1 MTEIWRD
8 EQGRT
13 RADRI
18 CQFIESYCL
27 VPEGALV
34 GTPIVLAKF
43 QKDFIY
49 EVYDN
54 PNKTRRGILSMARKN
69 GKTALTAALLL
80 AHTIGPEA
88 KQNSQIVSGALSRD
102 QAALV
107 FNLASKMIQLSP
119 VLSGL
124 ARIIPSGKKIIGLR
138 KNVEYKALAKDG
150 GTAQGLSPIVV
161 ILDETGQIVGPNDD
175 FVDAL
180 TTSQGAHE
188 EPLLLCISTQAPS
201 DSDLLSIWID
211 DAIRSEDPHIVC
223 HIHQAPKE
231 CEVDDITAWSAANPG
246 IGIFRSRKDVEEQ
259 AKQAKRLPSAENTF
273 RNLILNQRISL
284 ETLFMAP
291 SVWKTCG
298 EEPEMEVFNYATCHL
313 GLDLSAKTDLTAA
326 VLCAAD
332 EGGVIHTLPFVFTP
346 MSGLEERSKRDRAPY
361 EQWVKDGK
369 MIALPGSVID
379 YTMVAEY
386 LKVELK
392 GMNLGFIHFDR
403 WRADIF
409 KKECD
414 EVGFATDCEWVMVG
428 QGFKDMS
435 PRLETFE
442 QLSLQGKIK
451 HGNHP
456 LLTMAAA
463 NAVAV
468 TDPAGNRKLMKNK
481 SSARI
486 DPIIAMAMAVHGAA
500 SNSVS
505 ESVYEDRGLLI
516 F

>member
-13 RADRI
+13 RADRVI
-18 CQFIESYCL
+18 QFIESYCL

-34 GTPIVLAKF
+34 GTTLVLSEF
-43 QKDFIY
+43 QKHFIR

-54 PNKTRRGILSMARKN
+54 PNVTRRGILSMARKN
-69 GKTALTAALLL
+69 GKTALIAALVL
-80 AHTIGPEA
+80 AHIIGPEA
-88 KQNSQIVSGALSRD
+88 QQNSQIVSGALSRD

-124 ARIIPSGKKIIGLR
+124 ARIIPSGKRIIGLR

-150 GTAQGLSPIVV
+150 GTAQGLSPILV

-188 EPLLLCISTQAPS
+188 SPLLLCISTQAPS

-211 DAIRSEDPHIVC
+211 DAVRSNDPHIIC
-223 HIHQAPKE
+223 HLYAAEKD
-231 CEVDDITAWSAANPG
+231 CAVDDPNAWHAANPALNV
-246 IGIFRSRKDVEEQ
+246 FRSLKDVEEQ
-259 AKQAKRLPSAENTF
+259 AKQAKRLPTAENTF

-284 ETLFMAP
+284 ESLFMAP
-291 SVWKTCG
+291 SVWKENGG
-298 EEPEMEVFNYATCHL
+298 EPDMEVFMNNPVHL
-313 GLDLSAKTDLTAA
+313 GLDLSAKTDLTSA
-326 VLCAAD
+326 VLAATD
-332 EGGVIHTLPFVFTP
+332 EYGIIHTIPYTFTP
-346 MSGLEERSKRDRAPY
+346 MAGLEERSKRDRAPY
-361 EQWVKDGK
+361 EQWVKEGK
-369 MIALPGSVID
+369 LIALPGSVID

-386 LKVELK
+386 LKAELV
-392 GMNLGFIHFDR
+392 GMDIAVLHFDR
-403 WRADIF
+403 WRIDLF
-409 KKECD
+409 KKECED
-414 EVGFATDCEWVMVG
+414 VGFAMDAEWMPVG
-428 QGFKDMS
+428 QGFKDFS
-435 PRLETFE
+435 PRLEMFE
-442 QLSLQGKIK
+442 SLALQKKIR

-463 NAVAV
+463 NAIAV
-468 TDPAGNRKLMKNK
+468 SDPAGNRKLVKNK

-486 DPIIAMAMAVHGAA
+486 DPMVAMSMAVYGAA
-500 SNSVS
+500 ANSVE
-505 ESVYEDRGLLI
+505 ESTYEDRGLLI

>member
-8 EQGRT
+8 EQGRS
-13 RADRI
+13 RADRVI
-18 CQFIESYCL
+18 QFIETYCL

-34 GTPIVLAKF
+34 GTTLVLSTF
-43 QKDFIY
+43 QKEFIR

-54 PNKTRRGILSMARKN
+54 PNVTRRGILSMARKN
-69 GKTALTAALLL
+69 GKTALIAALVL
-80 AHTIGPEA
+80 AHIIGPEA

-124 ARIIPSGKKIIGLR
+124 ARIIPSGKRIIGLR

-150 GTAQGLSPIVV
+150 GTAQGLSPILV

-188 EPLLLCISTQAPS
+188 SPLLLCISTQAPS
-201 DSDLLSIWID
+201 DGDLLSIWID
-211 DAIRSEDPHIVC
+211 DAVRSADPHIVC
-223 HIHQAPKE
+223 HLYSADKD
-231 CEVDDITAWSAANPG
+231 CAVDDPEAWNAANPALNV
-246 IGIFRSRKDVEEQ
+246 FRSLKDVEEQ
-259 AKQAKRLPSAENTF
+259 AKQAKRLPTAENTF

-284 ETLFMAP
+284 ESLFLAP
-291 SVWKTCG
+291 SIWKDNGG
-298 EEPEMEVFNYATCHL
+298 EPDMEVLMRVPIHL
-313 GLDLSAKTDLTAA
+313 GLDLSAKTDLTSA
-326 VLCAAD
+326 VIAGAD
-332 EGGVIHTLPFVFTP
+332 EDGIIHVLPYTFTP
-346 MSGLEERSKRDRAPY
+346 MAGLEERSKRDRAPY
-361 EQWVKDGK
+361 EQWVKDGQL
-369 MIALPGSVID
+369 IALPGSVID
-379 YTMVAEY
+379 YEMVAEY

-392 GMNLGFIHFDR
+392 GMNLQFLHFDR
-403 WRADIF
+403 WRIDLF
-409 KKECD
+409 KKECED
-414 EVGFATDCEWVMVG
+414 VGFATDCEWLPVG
-428 QGFKDMS
+428 QGFKDFS
-435 PRLETFE
+435 PRLEMFE
-442 QLSLQGKIK
+442 SLAMQSKIR

-463 NAVAV
+463 NAIAV
-468 TDPAGNRKLMKNK
+468 VDPAGNRKLVKNK

-486 DPIIAMAMAVHGAA
+486 DPLVAMSMAVYGAA
-500 SNSVS
+500 ANSLD
-505 ESVYEDRGLLI
+505 ESTYEDRGLLI